1 MRERNKYQNW
11 SVSWME
17 VVNTI
22 EFVTRI
28 CRTHYFEQEAA
39 AEYILVKKEKIPKK
53 TWNFWHQI
61 RWSKSLSGNVVENFF
76 MAFELSC

>member
-1 MRERNKYQNW
+1 MRGRNEYQNW

-39 AEYILVKKEKIPKK
+39 AEYILVKKRKFRKK
-53 TWNFWHQI
+53 LEIFDIKYDQ
-61 RWSKSLSGNVVENFF
+61 SLSVET
-76 MAFELSC
+76 